1 MHVAIFNL
9 LIMSLIAQTTFS
21 ITGAVPALAFL
32 SIMAQTTAA
41 PLAPSTTE
49 PDVLDLLE
57 HFRAKHLILFDGVDN
72 PGLDAAFGKMAAR
85 GRATLH
91 MARIRSDSDKPGTF
105 YVAT

>member
-1 MHVAIFNL
+1 MHIAVFNL
-9 LIMSLIAQTTFS
+9 RIMSLIAETTFS

-49 PDVLDLLE
+49 SDALDLLE
-57 HFRAKHLILFDGVDN
+57 QFQAKHLILFDGVDN
-72 PGLDAAFGKMAAR
+72 PGLDAAFGKMAAS

-105 YVAT
+105 D